1 MQAHR
6 NLTAGQWVDE
16 RTLIAD
22 VHGGMVDIITLTE
35 PGETTAEMED
45 HGVLLR
51 QLRRHREAM
60 QRHLETLRAKAA
72 ETPPE
77 APGGPHPHSQ
87 PKPD

>member
-6 NLTAGQWVDE
+6 NLTAGQWVDD

-35 PGETTAEMED
+35 PGETTAEIED

-51 QLRRHREAM
+51 QLRRHREAR
-60 QRHLETLRAKAA
+60 QRHLEVIRAKAA
-72 ETPPE
+72 QASSE
-77 APGGPHPHSQ
+77 APGGP
-87 PKPD
+87 